1 MAKPPRKIPRTASPE
16 ASSRATNPLPVPVAA
31 LPGEPGHSTPHTEAT
46 SSHALPEAP
55 ADRPSVIVGRPFTR
69 HRQLSEAR
77 TSDWVRQQSI
87 ETGPSA
93 LAGASSSERPAHPVY
108 IDPESATRLKLQP
121 GTEEGFR
128 YDKRKK
134 SYVEMVGGMV
144 MVSKTAEGWRQT
156 HAGESTPT
164 GQRVEQIPGTTL
176 WREIDTP
183 QQGDPAVINP
193 LSTEATDAIPGQSK
207 RQRLDEQSHVA
218 TGTSTLVEHLL
229 AQPGVALDLSAGQW
243 RNWGKSTKP
252 DSGES
257 IEIDG
262 QHFRIVM
269 QGVSADTE
277 LVYLQHPGFAPDRYD
292 AFENMLRHEPSRQPK
307 WALKREGQWKVL
319 DNAPPFEMS
328 ATQYVS
334 AAYNYLSEQATS
346 NLARALFD
354 RLSLPQGINAHGL
367 SVMALTFRHWLDRVN
382 HEPPLHGLADPL
394 IMLPKLPTSPGHLAG
409 GRLLTLPAHNS
420 AVLQRLDFDPQR
432 FPQEWAPYAAAPT
445 PGNLRGLMA
454 TILQHNGYS
463 INPTTRRLSEGALIF
478 YRPGVAALFVLKLP
492 PIAGNQVTRTTP
504 AGTELIDPAYL
515 TRLSVSQKQALEVQ
529 LAHTEVI
536 HLVGGIQPISADYP
550 TLFIVREA

>member
-1 MAKPPRKIPRTASPE
+1 MANHPGKFLARRHRRRLAEQPT
-16 ASSRATNPLPVPVAA
+16 LPVPVAA

-207 RQRLDEQSHVA
+207 RQRRDEQSHVA

-243 RNWGKSTKP
+243 RNWGSPQTR
-252 DSGES
+252 
-257 IEIDG
+257 
-262 QHFRIVM
+262 FRRVDRDRRATLSDRHARC
-269 QGVSADTE
+269 QCRYRTGLFAT
-277 LVYLQHPGFAPDRYD
+277 PGFAPDRYD

-346 NLARALFD
+346 NLARAVFD

-394 IMLPKLPTSPGHLAG
+394 MMLPKLPTSPGHLAG

-432 FPQEWAPYAAAPT
+432 FPQSGPLCSSADARKPARIDGDHP
-445 PGNLRGLMA
+445 A
-454 TILQHNGYS
+454 TQRLQH
-463 INPTTRRLSEGALIF
+463 
-478 YRPGVAALFVLKLP
+478 
-492 PIAGNQVTRTTP
+492 
-504 AGTELIDPAYL
+504 
-515 TRLSVSQKQALEVQ
+515 
-529 LAHTEVI
+529 
-536 HLVGGIQPISADYP
+536 
-550 TLFIVREA
+550 